1 MSTIAELKTSILTN
15 LNQLAIQYGGENVD
29 ISGDPEK
36 MDHVSR
42 SVDSKTKYGT
52 KIYLRG
58 QIPKRISTRRF
69 NCLIYA

>member
-1 MSTIAELKTSILTN
+1 MATIAELKTSINTT

-42 SVDSKTKYGT
+42 SVDSQNE
-52 KIYLRG
+52 IWNENL
-58 QIPKRISTRRF
+58 PTRP
-69 NCLIYA
+69 NS